1 MKILTILIHSEAQ
14 QELLDKIR
22 SLKVINGFTFSH
34 AEGHG
39 THVESDDF
47 LAARENVVGH
57 SARLRVD
64 ILLDEA
70 SCEQIIAVLKES
82 EGMLKDHAVYWVTAV
97 DSSGHI

>member
-1 MKILTILIHSEAQ
+1 M
-14 QELLDKIR
+14 
-22 SLKVINGFTFSH
+22 
-34 AEGHG
+34 
-39 THVESDDF
+39 
-47 LAARENVVGH
+47 VGH

>member
-47 LAARENVVGH
+47 LAARETW
-57 SARLRVD
+57 SAILQGSESIYCWMKHPANRL
-64 ILLDEA
+64 
-70 SCEQIIAVLKES
+70 
-82 EGMLKDHAVYWVTAV
+82 
-97 DSSGHI
+97 